1 MSTERLSLQARR
13 AIWPCMKVRRLI
25 NQTKI
30 VFLVLFAI
38 ACAGIWAYQVM
49 YAWPAKRCAAQGRW
63 WLAEKRV
70 CGVPVLISDITGR
83 PTKTPAKPP
92 AAPAPDLAAIL
103 PAATASKVKASKAAA
118 PKAAPPAPAKP

>member
-1 MSTERLSLQARR
+1 
-13 AIWPCMKVRRLI
+13 MKARRLI

-38 ACAGIWAYQVM
+38 ACAGIWAYQIM

-63 WLAEKRV
+63 WLAQERA

-83 PTKTPAKPP
+83 TTKTPAKPP
-92 AAPAPDLAAIL
+92 ASPAPDLAAML
-103 PAATASKVKASKAAA
+103 PSTAA
-118 PKAAPPAPAKP
+118 PKAAPPALAKP

>member
-1 MSTERLSLQARR
+1 
-13 AIWPCMKVRRLI
+13 MKVRRLI

-38 ACAGIWAYQVM
+38 ACAGIWAYQIL

-63 WLAEKRV
+63 WLAEERS

-83 PTKTPAKPP
+83 PTKTPAKAP
-92 AAPAPDLAAIL
+92 AAPAPDLATL
-103 PAATASKVKASKAAA
+103 TTPAASKGTAA
-118 PKAAPPAPAKP
+118 APAKP